1 VNEDVV
7 LVHGLWM
14 PAAAMA
20 LLAGRLA
27 RRGYRTHFFAYRGRA
42 PFEANVERLA
52 AYARRSLRGR
62 PAHYVGHSLG
72 GVLVMEMLLRHPQ
85 VPARSAVLLGA
96 PVRGCHAGRQFG
108 LSPLGRW
115 MMGGSRPRWL
125 ECAPAWTRPEP
136 LGIIAGSVP
145 LGLGRSVGRLPGP
158 NDGVVCV
165 DETAVDGMR
174 AQRIVPLSHS
184 MLIFSARVAQ
194 MTGRF
199 FACGEFA

>member
-1 VNEDVV
+1 M

-27 RRGYRTHFFAYRGRA
+27 RRGYRTHLFTYRGRA
-42 PFEANVERLA
+42 PFEANMERLA
-52 AYARRSLRGR
+52 AYARRLPGERA
-62 PAHYVGHSLG
+62 AHYVGHSLG
-72 GVLVMEMLLRHPQ
+72 GVLVMETLLRHREM
-85 VPARSAVLLGA
+85 PARSAVLLGA

-108 LSPLGRW
+108 LSPFGRW

-125 ECAPAWTRPEP
+125 ESAPAWTRPEP
-136 LGIIAGSVP
+136 LGVIAGSVP
-145 LGLGRSVGRLPGP
+145 LGLGRSVGRLPGA

-165 DETAVDGMR
+165 DETGVDGMR
-174 AQRIVPLSHS
+174 AQRIVPLGHS
-184 MLIFSARVAQ
+184 MLIFSACVAR

-199 FACGEFA
+199 FACGDFA